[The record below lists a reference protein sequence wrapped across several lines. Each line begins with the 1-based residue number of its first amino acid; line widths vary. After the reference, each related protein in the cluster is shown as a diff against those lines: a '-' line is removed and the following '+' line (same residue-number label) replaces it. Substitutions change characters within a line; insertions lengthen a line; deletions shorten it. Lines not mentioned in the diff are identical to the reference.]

1 MRPLVVILVAMMLVD
16 AVAVP
21 WTIQTSTADDCPNG
35 QCPVVRIPEQSIV
48 ESNTSIDVPS
58 VQSGDCVDGV
68 CTPQASRP
76 MAPQVQ
82 QRSVRQGI
90 LPKVRPVRGLFRR
103 LFRR

>member
-1 MRPLVVILVAMMLVD
+1 MRPLIVILVGLMLVD

-21 WTIQTSTADDCPNG
+21 WTLPVSTADDCPNG

-48 ESNTSIDVPS
+48 DSSISIDVPS

-68 CTPQASRP
+68 CTPQQRRP